1 MEFEMTYNSQ
11 EDIMVISEYGRNI
24 QNLVNHTKTI
34 EDKEDRQAFAER
46 VIDLMYQM
54 NPQSRNVLEYRTKLW
69 NHFFKIAGYDVDVL
83 PPTGIR
89 PTQEE
94 VEIKPDRVEYPTK
107 ERNFR
112 HYGHFVRVLMDKA
125 IAMEDGPS
133 KEEFVEIIASF
144 MKLAYKNWNR
154 EHYVSDEIILEDLK
168 SLSKGQLSVSE
179 NTSLDTLTSAVRNK
193 PRRRPNN
200 NNNNRN
206 NNNRRSNN
214 KGRSNNNNRNN
225 NRGRR
230 R

>member
-1 MEFEMTYNSQ
+1 MTYNSQ
-11 EDIMVISEYGRNI
+11 EDILIISEYGRNI
-24 QNLVNHTKTI
+24 QNLVRHTKTI
-34 EDKEDRQAFAER
+34 EDQEERQAFAER

-69 NHFFKIAGYDVDVL
+69 NHFFKIGGYDIDVL
-83 PPTGIR
+83 PPSGTK

-94 VEIKPDRVEYPTK
+94 VEIKPDIVEYPTK
-107 ERNFR
+107 EKEFR

-125 IAMEDGPS
+125 IAMEEGPS

-168 SLSKGQLSVSE
+168 SLSKGKLSVSE

-193 PRRRPNN
+193 PQRRRPNN
-200 NNNNRN
+200 RGGS
-206 NNNRRSNN
+206 NNNRRNNN
-214 KGRSNNNNRNN
+214 KGRNNNRNN